1 MQMNLLPDRLI
12 ARLTHWYRAGRPKLA
27 RSIFGNQ
34 RANMATL
41 TAVSLV
47 PLVGSVALAVDVGVA
62 YSNRNEMAAAADAAA
77 VKGVRVAIDYINEHM
92 APGVDPTQDGID
104 EAYKA
109 ANAAFV
115 ANLGELEM
123 AEDVGHQVFITRH
136 GSTIKVKVSYSAASS
151 VMFGKAVGM
160 HDLVL
165 KGEAAAEGS
174 LPAYFQIVF
183 LVDVS
188 NSMGIGGTAAD
199 ITNLKAQLGCAF
211 ACHDP
216 HKHHSNFDSREWAR
230 GKAKL
235 KIDFVQ
241 DAIKAF
247 LSSVDKAAEEAQVP
261 KLYSVGIATFGTS
274 YNFDLKPTTDLDA
287 VHKAADKI
295 DLEATT
301 PPGTNWGFTNTT
313 NALKYMLS
321 DLDNIGDGTTPTK
334 MKTFVVFVTDGVED
348 RYTPGYWYGG
358 RDTGL
363 YYQGQCPRLKAKNIT
378 LISILAPYP
387 VVPEQAYYDLVAPH
401 EPQINP
407 VMRNCSSDQSKWF
420 FNAADGPLIVDSMVK
435 AFKNIQQVPTITD

>member
-1 MQMNLLPDRLI
+1 MR
-12 ARLTHWYRAGRPKLA
+12 KLA
-27 RSIFGNQ
+27 KRCQQLAHRSHALLCRCRLPALRRSEQ
-34 RANMATL
+34 ANMATL
-41 TAVSLV
+41 TAVSMV
-47 PLVGSVALAVDVGVA
+47 PLIGSVALAVDVGVA
-62 YSNRNEMAAAADAAA
+62 YTNRNELASAADAAA
-77 VKGVRVAIDYINEHM
+77 VKGVRVAIDYINENM
-92 APGVDPTQDGID
+92 APGVDPTNDAID

-123 AEDVGHQVFITRH
+123 AEDVGYQVNISRH
-136 GSTIKVKVSYSAASS
+136 GSNVKVNVSYSAASN
-151 VMFGKAVGM
+151 VTFGKAIGM
-160 HDLVL
+160 HDIVL
-165 KGEAAAEGS
+165 RGQAAAEGS
-174 LPAYFQIVF
+174 LPAFFQIVF

-188 NSMGIGGTAAD
+188 NSMGIGGTPTD
-199 ITNLKAQLGCAF
+199 ISNLKAQIGCAF

-216 HKHHSNFDSREWAR
+216 YKHHSNFDSRSWAR

-247 LSSVDKAAEEAQVP
+247 LQSVDQAAAEAQVP
-261 KLYSVGIATFGTS
+261 KLYSVGIATFGTG
-274 YNFDLKPTTDLDA
+274 YDFKLKPTTDLA
-287 VHKAADKI
+287 QVHKVADEI

-301 PPGTNWGFTNTT
+301 PPGTNWGYTNTT
-313 NALKYMLS
+313 NALKYITNDLS
-321 DLDNIGDGTTPTK
+321 NIGDGSTPTK
-334 MKTFVVFVTDGVED
+334 MKTFVVFITDGMED
-348 RYTPGYWYGG
+348 RYKPGNWYGG

-363 YYQGQCPRLKAKNIT
+363 YYQSQCPRLKSKNIT

-401 EPQINP
+401 DPQINP
-407 VMRNCSSDQSKWF
+407 VMRNCSTDQSKWF